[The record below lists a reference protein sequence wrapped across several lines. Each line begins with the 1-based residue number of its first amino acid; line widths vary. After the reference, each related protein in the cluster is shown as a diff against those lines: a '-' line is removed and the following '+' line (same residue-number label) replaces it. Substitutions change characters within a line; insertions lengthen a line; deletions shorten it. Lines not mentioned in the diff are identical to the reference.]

1 MDKIPSV
8 LNYNLWSQRKL
19 GYIAQNVK
27 VDWIKETVLDTLG
40 SSINNISSAKEFLSE
55 YESYDFA
62 EFFKNQLEY
71 LDQEEDQ
78 TPKKDDDDD
87 YIDLDERFSVLERFY
102 NAMKE
107 YSDKPTPTI
116 KLLNDNSDACTK
128 IKDFLYISWFTKLY
142 NGPSLNMGNILSQAL
157 PDSEFIPTFES
168 SIAQLNS
175 QCDVD
180 DIVSKDFLTEK
191 LIDLKSFIDDKKFDD
206 GFSSRKEN
214 PSFCR
219 PTSMSTSN
227 KCICECHKE
236 EKVAIYNIFAAIEMI
251 KRNIEITRFGDVY
264 TYFYYD
270 AFHQHPAGIASTFS
284 FPHVNDKLKN
294 EIISFEKEVFQELR

>member
-1 MDKIPSV
+1 MDGIPSV
-8 LNYNLWSQRKL
+8 SNYNLWSQRKL

-27 VDWIKETVLDTLG
+27 VDWIKKTVQDTLG
-40 SSINNISSAKEFLSE
+40 GSIKNLSTAEEFLTE
-55 YESYDFA
+55 YENYDFA
-62 EFFKNQLEY
+62 EFFKDQLEN
-71 LDQEEDQ
+71 LDQEDQ
-78 TPKKDDDDD
+78 PTQENDDDD
-87 YIDLDERFSVLERFY
+87 YIDLDDRFSVLERFY

-116 KLLNDNSDACTK
+116 KLLNNNSDACTK
-128 IKDFLYISWFTKLY
+128 IRDFLYISWFTKLY

-157 PDSEFIPTFES
+157 PESDFIPIFES

-175 QCDVD
+175 QCDID
-180 DIVSKDFLTEK
+180 DVVSKDSLKEK
-191 LIDLKSFIDDKKFDD
+191 LNDLKSFIDAKKFDD

-219 PTSMSTSN
+219 PTSISTSN

-236 EKVAIYNIFAAIEMI
+236 DKVAIYNIFAAIEMI
-251 KRNIEITRFGDVY
+251 KRDIEITRFGDIY

-284 FPHVNDKLKN
+284 FPHVNDDLKD
-294 EIISFEKEVFQELR
+294 EINSFEKEVFKELR

>member
-1 MDKIPSV
+1 MDGIPSV
-8 LNYNLWSQRKL
+8 SNYNLWSQRKL

-27 VDWIKETVLDTLG
+27 VDWIKKTVQDTLG
-40 SSINNISSAKEFLSE
+40 GSIKNLSTAEEFLTE
-55 YESYDFA
+55 YENYDFA
-62 EFFKNQLEY
+62 EFFKDQLEN
-71 LDQEEDQ
+71 LDQEDQ
-78 TPKKDDDDD
+78 PTQENDDDD
-87 YIDLDERFSVLERFY
+87 YIDLDDRFSVLERFY

-116 KLLNDNSDACTK
+116 KLLNNNSDACTK
-128 IKDFLYISWFTKLY
+128 IRDFLYISWFTKLY

-157 PDSEFIPTFES
+157 PESDFIPIFES

-175 QCDVD
+175 QCDID
-180 DIVSKDFLTEK
+180 DVVSKDSLKEK
-191 LIDLKSFIDDKKFDD
+191 LNDLKSFIDAKKFDD

-219 PTSMSTSN
+219 PTSISTLN

-236 EKVAIYNIFAAIEMI
+236 DKVAIYNIFAAIEMI
-251 KRNIEITRFGDVY
+251 KRDIEITRFGDIY

-284 FPHVNDKLKN
+284 FPHVNDDLKD
-294 EIISFEKEVFQELR
+294 EINSFEKEVFKELR